1 MVADEGREGCGSAS
15 PSQKSLFDQSV
26 SPPLSL
32 AHFEAAAVSAGRVDH
47 SHHLFGLHP
56 PDGVFQGGELN
67 EGKSSARTYI
77 GMETTTNFKRGFIPI
92 EPWLKTGEWGGTRES
107 ASGFYMIAA
116 GALSLEIRQFL
127 TC

>member
-1 MVADEGREGCGSAS
+1 M
-15 PSQKSLFDQSV
+15 
-26 SPPLSL
+26 
-32 AHFEAAAVSAGRVDH
+32 AGRVDH

-92 EPWLKTGEWGGTRES
+92 EPWLKTGGMGWNERVSERILYDRGRS
-107 ASGFYMIAA
+107 S
-116 GALSLEIRQFL
+116 
-127 TC
+127 